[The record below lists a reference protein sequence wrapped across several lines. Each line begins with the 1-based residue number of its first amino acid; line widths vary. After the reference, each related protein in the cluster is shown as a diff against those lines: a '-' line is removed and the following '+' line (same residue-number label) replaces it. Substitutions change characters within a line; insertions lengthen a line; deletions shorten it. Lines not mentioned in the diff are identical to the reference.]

1 MIQAI
6 FYARVVAGVNF
17 QLHVAEEI
25 SSMQDVC
32 YAAQNETSVNSRVRG
47 VRLRARVLPR

>member
-6 FYARVVAGVNF
+6 FYARAVAGVNI

-25 SSMQDVC
+25 SSAQDVC
-32 YAAQNETSVNSRVRG
+32 YAAQTKRR
-47 VRLRARVLPR
+47 